1 RALMPRPSFFGLGL
15 RPPPRSPLVP
25 YTTLF
30 RSPAP
35 AARVAGVDHLPRF
48 QRAEDQRPDSDVG
61 CHLARLEPARRF
73 VAGDLHLV
81 RDLLDDRTAVDA
93 RDGFDELVQFF
104 GLEPTAP
111 LNLGDRERGSAE
123 LARVQVHAPEEL
135 QELSGRELVERRAEL
150 QRSFFARFQVEPEPR
165 NERARLFQLARRDAI
180 ERALEGLGLARG
192 FEEVSAHAHGRAGD
206 RGADERGRRADAA
219 LQPIEGSAGV
229 QAPATPAAAP
239 RELVQRALVG

>member
-81 RDLLDDRTAVDA
+81 RDLLDRKSTRLNSSHVKISYAV
-93 RDGFDELVQFF
+93 LC
-104 GLEPTAP
+104 LK
-111 LNLGDRERGSAE
+111 NN
-123 LARVQVHAPEEL
+123 H
-135 QELSGRELVERRAEL
+135 
-150 QRSFFARFQVEPEPR
+150 RS
-165 NERARLFQLARRDAI
+165 
-180 ERALEGLGLARG
+180 
-192 FEEVSAHAHGRAGD
+192 
-206 RGADERGRRADAA
+206 
-219 LQPIEGSAGV
+219 
-229 QAPATPAAAP
+229 ATP
-239 RELVQRALVG
+239 